1 MIKQK
6 YQVFNS
12 KIADVGISETPSPL
26 ESANVG
32 ILDPPPPLK
41 TADVLYGRLGN
52 AACRPP
58 RSALPIEFLVL
69 SQSFLFRPQ
78 CISLFIGYLI
88 DAAASSGILKAKQK
102 LGRTFNFDKLG
113 GIAFTKISKLTMCS
127 A

>member
-78 CISLFIGYLI
+78 CSLFIGYYRFFFHVLI
-88 DAAASSGILKAKQK
+88 KELFIFVGMNYDSV
-102 LGRTFNFDKLG
+102 
-113 GIAFTKISKLTMCS
+113 
-127 A
+127 

>member
-6 YQVFNS
+6 YQVFDS

-78 CISLFIGYLI
+78 CTLFIGYY
-88 DAAASSGILKAKQK
+88 
-102 LGRTFNFDKLG
+102 
-113 GIAFTKISKLTMCS
+113 
-127 A
+127 